1 MDTIDIKIL
10 RELQENG
17 RLSNVE
23 LARRINLSPTPCLE
37 RVRRLERSGIIRKYV
52 ALIDP
57 HGLGSAMLVFVQV
70 TLDRMTADVFEQF
83 RDAAVKLP
91 EVLECHMI
99 SGGFDYMLKARV
111 RDMLAYKVFLGESLV
126 TLPGVRE
133 THSYVVI
140 EEVKSTTAI
149 PIREDVLTEN

>member
-1 MDTIDIKIL
+1 MDKTDIKIL

-37 RVRRLERSGIIRKYV
+37 RVRRLEKSGVIRKYV

-57 HGLGSAMLVFVQV
+57 QGLGSAMLVFVQV

-111 RDMLAYKVFLGESLV
+111 RDMLAYKVFLGEALV

-149 PIREDVLTEN
+149 PIREDVLSEN

>member
-1 MDTIDIKIL
+1 MDTTDIKIL

-37 RVRRLERSGIIRKYV
+37 RVRRLEKSGIIRKYV

-57 HGLGSAMLVFVQV
+57 RELGSAMLVFVQI
-70 TLDRMTADVFEQF
+70 TLDRMTTDVFEQF